1 MSFDSVGV
9 GPGGALVTVVVDE
22 DDLAK
27 EAAVAWPVAL
37 VSFAAVFVGF
47 AVAFAAAN
55 DVVAITSAA
64 AYDVVVAVV
73 GDIETADVFG
83 SYGWF
88 VFDCGFEMYS
98 EFAYVVVD
106 SFADDCAVDFE
117 LDLVAE
123 IDGLLAVAA
132 FVAVV
137 AADFD
142 VAEFAVDVVE
152 FAVAVVEFVV
162 GAVVVGFD
170 VAAVDYFAVEA
181 GAEIVVDY
189 CLRKSLTD
197 SAVNAPDGTVFEAAV
212 AVH

>member
-37 VSFAAVFVGF
+37 VCFAAVFVGF
-47 AVAFAAAN
+47 AVEFAAAN
-55 DVVAITSAA
+55 GVVAITSAA

-123 IDGLLAVAA
+123 IDELLAVAA

-152 FAVAVVEFVV
+152 FAVAEFVV

-189 CLRKSLTD
+189 CLRKNLTD

>member
-37 VSFAAVFVGF
+37 VCFAAVFVGF

-189 CLRKSLTD
+189 CLRKNLTD

>member
-1 MSFDSVGV
+1 MGFDSVGV

-37 VSFAAVFVGF
+37 VCFAAVFVGF

-55 DVVAITSAA
+55 DVAAITSAA

-98 EFAYVVVD
+98 EFAYVAVD

-189 CLRKSLTD
+189 CLRKNLTD